1 MGPEELRVRE
11 LVDAEVTEMAL
22 SSSIAENPVARRL
35 VEKIDDRTARIVVV
49 GVGYVGLPLGVH
61 FAEAGFRVHGYDV
74 NRETVRRL
82 NLGDSHIKDIPSD
95 RLRPVVESGH
105 FQATTDEAALDQS
118 DVVFICVPTPF
129 TRNKTP
135 DISFIERATQTIAR
149 HLHSG
154 QLIILESTTYPGTT
168 IEIVRPLLDEK
179 GLEEGKDY
187 FLVFSPERVDPGN
200 TVFTI
205 ANTPKVVGGL
215 SPVSTEICSK
225 LYALIVGEDKV
236 VPVSSPTVA
245 EMVKLLENTFR
256 AVNIALVFEL
266 TFLCHRMGINL
277 WEVIEAAKT
286 KPFGFMPF
294 YPSPGVGGHC
304 IPVDPYYLYWKGRE
318 YDFHTRFIELAAETN
333 LRMPDWVLQ
342 RVTRV
347 LNRAGVSVSR
357 AKILALGSTFKP
369 DCDDARNSPA
379 LRVIELL
386 LHHDADVSYHDP
398 YVKRVVLGRRADDY
412 APVLTHP
419 VELESIDLTD
429 EAIQSAD
436 LVLCLVNHSDYDWE
450 HIIRKSRRFFDTR
463 GVSLRFPEHS
473 DKVTLL

>member
-1 MGPEELRVRE
+1 MELSEATRE
-11 LVDAEVTEMAL
+11 NKTAM
-22 SSSIAENPVARRL
+22 RL
-35 VEKIDDRTARIVVV
+35 VEKIDNRSAKIAIV
-49 GVGYVGLPLGVH
+49 GVGYVGLPLAVH
-61 FAEAGFRVHGYDV
+61 FAEAGFRIHGYDV
-74 NRETVRRL
+74 SPKTIEKL
-82 NLGDSHIKDIPSD
+82 NKGESHIKDIPSD
-95 RLRPVVESGH
+95 RLKPIVDSGKFFATSDESVL
-105 FQATTDEAALDQS
+105 DEA

-135 DISFIERATQTIAR
+135 DISFIEGSSETIAR
-149 HLHSG
+149 HLKKG

-168 IEIVRPLLDEK
+168 IEIVKPRLDESE
-179 GLEEGKDY
+179 LIEGKDY
-187 FLVFSPERVDPGN
+187 YLVFSPERVDPGN
-200 TVFTI
+200 LIYTI

-215 SPVSTEICSK
+215 SPVSTEVCSR

-266 TFLCHRMGINL
+266 SFLCHRMGINL
-277 WEVIEAAKT
+277 WEVIDAAKT

-342 RVTRV
+342 RITRV
-347 LNRAGVSVSR
+347 LNRAGVSVSG

-398 YVKRVVLGRRADDY
+398 YVNRVSLGRRADDY
-412 APVLTHP
+412 APVLEHP
-419 VELESIDLTD
+419 VDLECVELNE
-429 EAIQSAD
+429 EALKNAD
-436 LVLCLVNHSDYDWE
+436 LVVCLVNHSDYDWNWILSNCE
-450 HIIRKSRRFFDTR
+450 RFFDTR
-463 GVSLRFPEHS
+463 GVSLKYPQHAE
-473 DKVTLL
+473 KVTLL

>member
-1 MGPEELRVRE
+1 MGKEKLRVRE
-11 LVDAEVTEMAL
+11 LILSEVIGMEL
-22 SSSIAENPVARRL
+22 SEATRGNKTAMQL
-35 VEKIDDRTARIVVV
+35 VGRIDDRTAKIVVV

-61 FAEAGFRVHGYDV
+61 FAEAGFRIHGYDV
-74 NRETVRRL
+74 NPKTIDKL
-82 NLGDSHIKDIPSD
+82 NKGESHIKDIPSD
-95 RLRPVVESGH
+95 RIRPIVDAGK
-105 FQATTDEAALDQS
+105 FTATSDEAILDDA

-135 DISFIERATQTIAR
+135 DISFIERASETIAR
-149 HLHSG
+149 HLHHG

-168 IEIVRPLLDEK
+168 IEIVKPQLDTTQ
-179 GLEEGKDY
+179 LVEGEDY

-200 TVFTI
+200 LIYTI

-215 SPVSTEICSK
+215 SEVSTEICSK
-225 LYALIVGEDKV
+225 LYSLIVGEDKV

-266 TFLCHRMGINL
+266 SFLCHRMGINL
-277 WEVIEAAKT
+277 WEVIDAAKT

-342 RVTRV
+342 RITRV
-347 LNRAGVSVSR
+347 LNRAGVAVAGS
-357 AKILALGSTFKP
+357 KILALGSTFKP

-398 YVKRVVLGRRADDY
+398 YVGKISLGRRKDDY
-412 APVLTHP
+412 APVLEHP
-419 VELESIDLTD
+419 VEIESIELTED
-429 EAIQSAD
+429 AVKSAD
-436 LVLCLVNHSDYDWE
+436 LVLCLVNHTDYDWDW
-450 HIIRKSRRFFDTR
+450 ILSNCTRFFDTR
-463 GVSLRFPEHS
+463 GVSLGYPQYSE
-473 DKVTLL
+473 KVTLL